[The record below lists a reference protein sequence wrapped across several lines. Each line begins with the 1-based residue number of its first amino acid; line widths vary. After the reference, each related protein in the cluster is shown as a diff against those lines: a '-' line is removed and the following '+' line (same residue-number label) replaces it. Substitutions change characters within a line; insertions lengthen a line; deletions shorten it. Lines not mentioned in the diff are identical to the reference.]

1 MKPESRI
8 RRLNRLCRSTSV
20 SASLVALM
28 AISPAQA
35 APGDSPTV
43 TESKSI
49 QNPEEILGTYD
60 YARIAGSAFIPLA
73 STAEFTYSGNGCIN
87 RTAGGENRFAHKV
100 VLPAGSLIKF
110 LRIYY
115 YDDSTSSINAYLTT
129 YDAAGNYSEL
139 TSFASLDSGTY
150 GTNLSPE
157 LSYEIN
163 PAVSPVNIVVNLGT
177 DTTSAL
183 RFCGARIAY
192 VRAVTDRIFANGFD

>member
-1 MKPESRI
+1 MKPVSI
-8 RRLNRLCRSTSV
+8 FRRPNRLRRFKPL
-20 SASLVALM
+20 SAGLVALA
-28 AISPAQA
+28 AICQAHA

-43 TESKSI
+43 TESRTA
-49 QNPEEILGTYD
+49 QNPEEILGGYD
-60 YARIAGSAFIPLA
+60 YVQIAGSAFIPLA
-73 STAEFTYSGNGCIN
+73 STAEFAYSGNGCIN
-87 RTAGGENRFAHKV
+87 KTAGGENRFAHKL

-115 YDDSTSSINAYLTT
+115 YDDSASSINAYLTT
-129 YDAAGNYSEL
+129 YDAAGNFSEL

-150 GTNLSPE
+150 GTALSPE

-163 PAVSPVNIVVNLGT
+163 PAVSPVNIVVNIGT

-192 VRAVTDRIFANGFD
+192 LRPFFDRIFADGFD